1 MTTTLTDMVN
11 GAPYTSGTVASGGL
25 FSNIGDWWDTYGNS
39 AINAGGTAASI
50 YGALDNAKE
59 TRAIGQRTQDYLS
72 GLGADLQKDSQ
83 FQGYGVST
91 GLGNGSVGYGP
102 GGQMQVNLGMNN
114 AQDPNAQAFSN
125 NAFNA
130 ANYAMGQAQN
140 GVGQQQNDIY
150 ASIMNTQRPQLDQ
163 MAAQSNAQEY
173 AMGRGGVM
181 GSQYGGTA
189 EDAAMARARAQGSN
203 EAAFKAREMANTEL
217 GMFGQMA
224 GQFGQLG
231 SQGMEASFMPM
242 MQQLEAMKLGQL
254 NAGMQ
259 QEGQLTGNDYLAQML
274 LGGTNANMNAQHSA
288 NELTGSLYN
297 SMLGNLGGTQ
307 GSDGSSGSGLM
318 GAIGG
323 GIDAISG
330 LFDIF
335 G

>member
-1 MTTTLTDMVN
+1 
-11 GAPYTSGTVASGGL
+11 
-25 FSNIGDWWDTYGNS
+25 
-39 AINAGGTAASI
+39 
-50 YGALDNAKE
+50 
-59 TRAIGQRTQDYLS
+59 
-72 GLGADLQKDSQ
+72 
-83 FQGYGVST
+83 
-91 GLGNGSVGYGP
+91 
-102 GGQMQVNLGMNN
+102 
-114 AQDPNAQAFSN
+114 
-125 NAFNA
+125 
-130 ANYAMGQAQN
+130 MGQAQN

-203 EAAFKAREMANTEL
+203 EAAFKAREMANAEL

-231 SQGMEASFMPM
+231 SQGMEASFMPF
-242 MQQLEAMKLGQL
+242 MQQLEAMKLGQA
-254 NAGMQ
+254 NSKMQ

-307 GSDGSSGSGLM
+307 GADGSSGSGLM

-323 GIDAISG
+323 GIDAVTG
-330 LFDIF
+330 LFDLF
-335 G
+335 D